1 MESIGA
7 RLVKLRKSKKL
18 SQQKVGAVIKVA
30 TASISQWE
38 SDQTVPNAINILGL
52 VRLYET
58 SLEYI
63 LEGRKYV
70 QVDTLSEEEIDLIR
84 RFRIGKSNERR
95 LELAL
100 ACQRI
105 ELEQGEAL
113 DFAGFQQAFGLS
125 LSEYQS
131 VNRVL
136 ASLKN

>member
-18 SQQKVGAVIKVA
+18 SQQKVGVVIKVA

-70 QVDTLSEEEIDLIR
+70 KVDTLSEEEIDLIR
-84 RFRIGKSNERR
+84 RFRAGKSKERR

-105 ELEQGEAL
+105 ELEQGEPL
-113 DFAGFQQAFGLS
+113 DFAGFQQEFGLS
-125 LSEYQS
+125 EEMYLS